1 MKELKTGQLCPWCR
15 EEQVV
20 RVHRQGWM
28 NWLPKSK
35 YYHCHA
41 CRSRFLTI
49 SGWAI
54 PLPRKKTVKEED

>member
-1 MKELKTGQLCPWCR
+1 MKELKTGQFCPWCR

-20 RVHRQGWM
+20 RVHRKGWM
-28 NWLPKSK
+28 TWLPKSK

-41 CRSRFLTI
+41 CQARFLTI
-49 SGWAI
+49 SGWAM